1 MITRTPQNDGYREL
15 IAALN
20 AWIVSRTFVILRG
33 QVDQW
38 RNCVCFQGLSIFL
51 PRLRN

>member
-15 IAALN
+15 IAELDT
-20 AWIVSRTFVILRG
+20 WIVIRMFVGLRG

-38 RNCVCFQGLSIFL
+38 RNCVCFQG
-51 PRLRN
+51 